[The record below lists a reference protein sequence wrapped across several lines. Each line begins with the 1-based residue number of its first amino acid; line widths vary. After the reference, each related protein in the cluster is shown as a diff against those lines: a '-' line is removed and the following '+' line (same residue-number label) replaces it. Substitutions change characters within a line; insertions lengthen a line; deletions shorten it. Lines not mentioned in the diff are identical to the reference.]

1 MSLGEPQ
8 IRWLDS
14 VAESIAATGGPRF
27 TRSDILQALVD
38 ANTARTVDPAV
49 IRSPESLRVAFG
61 ALDLSS
67 VERQLSERPRLESSV
82 LDALKDS
89 IK

>member
-14 VAESIAATGGPRF
+14 VAESITASGGPRF
-27 TRSDILQALVD
+27 TRADILEALVD
-38 ANTARTVDPAV
+38 ANTARTLDPRV
-49 IRSPESLRVAFG
+49 IRSEESLRIAFG
-61 ALDLSS
+61 APDLSS
-67 VERQLSERPRLESSV
+67 VERQLRERPKLEPSV